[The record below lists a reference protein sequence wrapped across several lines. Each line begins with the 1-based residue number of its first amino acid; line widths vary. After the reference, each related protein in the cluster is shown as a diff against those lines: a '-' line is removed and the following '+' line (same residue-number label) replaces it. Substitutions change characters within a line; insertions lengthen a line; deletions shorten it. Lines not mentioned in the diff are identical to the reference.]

1 MKINDTNNRPQGL
14 SYSEFKV
21 GAVARLVECAASD
34 PQNIEATP
42 PGDLYLFGTSRADD
56 TSPDC
61 AINLRTGF
69 VLKGLVRVSRFTPV
83 DAEVIV
89 K

>member
-1 MKINDTNNRPQGL
+1 MKINDNTNSLKGL
-14 SYSEFKV
+14 PYSAFKV
-21 GAVARLVECAASD
+21 GDVARLVECAALD
-34 PQNIEATP
+34 PKNIEATP
-42 PGDLYLFGTSRADD
+42 AGDLYLFGTSRADY
-56 TSPDC
+56 TVPDC

-69 VLKGLVRVSRFTPV
+69 ILKGLLPSSTFTPV